1 MTTNHDTIAWTL
13 LNPHW
18 LTGDYWKYILE
29 IWADA
34 FYNHNVSAEIADK
47 SYKIWFLEV
56 GKNKKFTN
64 NYFIVVI
71 MVSTVIMV
79 II

>member
-13 LNPHW
+13 FNPPW
-18 LTGDYWKYILE
+18 FIGDYKKYNPE

-34 FYNHNVSAEIADK
+34 FCNHNVSAEIADK

-56 GKNKKFTN
+56 GKNKKLTN

-79 II
+79 TI